1 MQGIQRMGKISV
13 KIVCNI
19 YGRTFSGDRFG
30 SGCDGG
36 QGRSKHRRRGN
47 PPGRKTGYRRLVEN
61 LSSRTSWQDLKEYM
75 RQAGEITYT
84 NTHHIRSGEGIVEFG
99 SESDMENALNK
110 LDGTELDG
118 RKIKLTEE
126 NKHFPS
132 RSSSREKSRYGP
144 GQDQMIET
152 DQEEII
158 VID

>member
-1 MQGIQRMGKISV
+1 MQGIQRLGKISV

-84 NTHHIRSGEGIVEFG
+84 NTHHIRSGEGKVEFG
-99 SESDMENALNK
+99 SKSDMEYAK
-110 LDGTELDG
+110 G
-118 RKIKLTEE
+118 K
-126 NKHFPS
+126 
-132 RSSSREKSRYGP
+132 
-144 GQDQMIET
+144 
-152 DQEEII
+152 
-158 VID
+158 